1 MQSQSTETHSSELP
15 DKILDTMSG
24 LINGSDSR
32 ENNLP
37 VCEAE
42 PIQFEG
48 YYVGQMEM
56 NTDAGKVA
64 RYLDAHPD
72 WFRRCAHPM
81 QAESI
86 CENGYALGIGR
97 FGALE
102 YEVDPKIGLH
112 LLPQDKGVYRIQTIP
127 IPGYEPQGYDVDFQ
141 AAMHLLEQSLE
152 QAPTNSITQVEWD
165 LKLSVWLQ
173 FPRFIRALP
182 LSLVKTTGDRVLN
195 QIVRQVSRRLT
206 RKVQEDFHKSLNI
219 PLPTSYREK
228 GLNLWQRISRGGG
241 SPPEDSSN

>member
-1 MQSQSTETHSSELP
+1 MQSQSTEADSSELP
-15 DKILDTMSG
+15 EQIFGTIPSLMDLSESPKQ
-24 LINGSDSR
+24 
-32 ENNLP
+32 NLLLK
-37 VCEAE
+37 EAD

-56 NTDAGKVA
+56 NTDAGVVA
-64 RYLDAHPD
+64 QYLDAHPD

-86 CENGYALGIGR
+86 GDNGYALRIGR

-112 LLPQDKGVYRIQTIP
+112 LLPQDSGVYRIQTIP

-141 AAMHLLEQSLE
+141 AAMHLLEKLKE
-152 QAPTNSITQVEWD
+152 DAPVSPITQVEWD

-195 QIVRQVSRRLT
+195 QIVRQVS
-206 RKVQEDFHKSLNI
+206 
-219 PLPTSYREK
+219 
-228 GLNLWQRISRGGG
+228 
-241 SPPEDSSN
+241 

>member
-1 MQSQSTETHSSELP
+1 MQSQSTETHSYELSEHIF
-15 DKILDTMSG
+15 DAMSD
-24 LINGSDSR
+24 LMDLSEATEQD
-32 ENNLP
+32 LP
-37 VCEAE
+37 VKGAE
-42 PIQFEG
+42 PIQFQG
-48 YYVGQMEM
+48 YYIGQMEM
-56 NTDAGKVA
+56 NTDAGMVA
-64 RYLDAHPD
+64 KYLDAHPD

-86 CENGYALGIGR
+86 GENGYALRIGR

-112 LLPQDKGVYRIQTIP
+112 LLPQDKGIYRIQTIP

-141 AAMHLLEQSLE
+141 AAMHLLEQSKE
-152 QAPTNSITQVEWD
+152 DEPVSPITQVEWD

-182 LSLVKTTGDRVLN
+182 LSLVKATGDRVLN

-206 RKVQEDFHKSLNI
+206 RKVQEDFHQSLNL
-219 PLPTSYREK
+219 PLPDSCLRKGK
-228 GLNLWQRISRGGG
+228 GLWERISRVSG
-241 SPPEDSSN
+241 SQSE

>member
-1 MQSQSTETHSSELP
+1 MQSQSTETYSSELSEQV
-15 DKILDTMSG
+15 LDAMSDLMDLSESTG
-24 LINGSDSR
+24 QD
-32 ENNLP
+32 LP
-37 VCEAE
+37 VKGTG
-42 PIQFEG
+42 PIHFQG
-48 YYVGQMEM
+48 YYIGQMEM
-56 NTDAGKVA
+56 NTDAGMVA
-64 RYLDAHPD
+64 KYLDAHPD

-86 CENGYALGIGR
+86 GENGYALGIGR

-141 AAMHLLEQSLE
+141 AAMHLLEKPKAEEPVS
-152 QAPTNSITQVEWD
+152 PITQIEWD

-182 LSLVKTTGDRVLN
+182 LSFVKATGDRVLN

-206 RKVQEDFHKSLNI
+206 RKVQEDFHQSLNL
-219 PLPTSYREK
+219 PLPDSCLRKGK
-228 GLNLWQRISRGGG
+228 GLWERLSRVSG
-241 SPPEDSSN
+241 SQQE

>member
-1 MQSQSTETHSSELP
+1 MQSQSTETDSSELP
-15 DKILDTMSG
+15 EQIFGTIPSLMDLSESPKQ
-24 LINGSDSR
+24 
-32 ENNLP
+32 NLLLK
-37 VCEAE
+37 EAD

-56 NTDAGKVA
+56 NTDAGIVA
-64 RYLDAHPD
+64 QYLDAHPD

-86 CENGYALGIGR
+86 GDNGYALRIGR

-112 LLPQDKGVYRIQTIP
+112 LLPQDSGVYRIQTIP

-141 AAMHLLEQSLE
+141 AAMHLLEKLKE
-152 QAPTNSITQVEWD
+152 DAPVSPITQVEWD

-206 RKVQEDFHKSLNI
+206 RKVQEDFHQSLNI
-219 PLPTSYREK
+219 PLPESCRKKGK
-228 GLNLWQRISRGGG
+228 GLWRRISRASG
-241 SPPEDSSN
+241 SQPE